1 MKRPLY
7 LLIIPLLLIFVFLV
21 PTSSAQT
28 TSTVQLSMQPQT
40 STMNI
45 GETKVV
51 TLKLKT
57 SSSTKRVSTVRA
69 ILQFNPNILEI
80 TNVSTTSLFCQ
91 YPTDSGSYAS
101 DNSQG
106 VLMITGF
113 ATGGASCTFPELSTT
128 EVSFATVT
136 FRAKASGNSDLDF
149 IYTGE
154 NSSLVSVAL
163 DTNSPPQMVL
173 QSATDG
179 DMTVAAVDGGGTD
192 IPDDL
197 GINETLTVFGV
208 IGVLAGGIFILSRRP
223 RRSEDRV
230 RIISAE

>member
-1 MKRPLY
+1 MKRTLY
-7 LLIIPLLLIFVFLV
+7 LFIIPFLLIFVFFV
-21 PTSSAQT
+21 PISSAQT
-28 TSTVQLSMQPQT
+28 TATIQLSLQPETSTV
-40 STMNI
+40 NV
-45 GETKVV
+45 GDTKVI
-51 TLKLKT
+51 TIKLKT
-57 SSSTKRVSTVRA
+57 SSSTKRVSTVRS

-91 YPTDSGSYAS
+91 YPTDSSSYAS

-149 IYTGE
+149 IFTGE
-154 NSSLVSVAL
+154 NSSQVSVAL

-179 DMTVAAVDGGGTD
+179 DMTVATTGGGTT

-197 GINETLTVFGV
+197 GINETLTIFGV
-208 IGVLAGGIFILSRRP
+208 IGVLAGGIFIFSQRP
-223 RRSEDRV
+223 KKLEKRV
-230 RIISAE
+230 RIITAD